1 MRTGLKLGAPADRT
15 PTRIEIV
22 STHSQVAARAV
33 LDGDGSIVSVDSPK
47 LAAKFGLSW
56 LADDIDSGSM
66 VNYWATISS
75 ATLQRNAEPPGGLV
89 AIR

>member
-56 LADDIDSGSM
+56 LADDIDSGST
-66 VNYWATISS
+66 VTGRPYPAPHFSE
-75 ATLQRNAEPPGGLV
+75 TLNRLEV
-89 AIR
+89 RWAIR